1 MKIFGRSKHLFPII
15 SEENLKRT
23 ISINEANKNEIEKI
37 LKGNVYDTPG
47 HTKDS
52 ISLMLNDGK
61 FFLWGCFNEWVT

>member
-1 MKIFGRSKHLFPII
+1 MKIFGRGKHLFPII
-15 SEENLKRT
+15 SEENLKRS

-52 ISLMLNDGK
+52 IS
-61 FFLWGCFNEWVT
+61 